1 MSLDYKERHKNGYF
15 TVRLTVSH
23 KTNYQLVHGCN
34 NVIIVRKIITIII
47 TMILLTIMVF
57 FSNLPEGNIEMSFVH
72 ASLDPQISQFQ
83 MLCKVGQ
90 NFMKT
95 M

>member
-1 MSLDYKERHKNGYF
+1 MPLIQHSKLFQNDI
-15 TVRLTVSH
+15 
-23 KTNYQLVHGCN
+23 N
-34 NVIIVRKIITIII
+34 NVNSVQTVY
-47 TMILLTIMVF
+47 TAVVPPSLMVF
-57 FSNLPEGNIEMSFVH
+57 FSNWQEGNVEMSFVH
-72 ASLDPQISQFQ
+72 ASLHPQISQFQ